1 MKKKFLFAV
10 LICIMFALA
19 SCGVQETPPPT
30 TKATLPTLD
39 ISKVTFSQERVM
51 LSEAKNALG
60 APFGL
65 NKYLDTAE
73 LKGITY
79 AFEPGISAE
88 DRAACIQATAEIL
101 SRIGLDKNIQ
111 IHIYAEGTYDSTFI
125 NGSSIFTHLQDWK
138 SPEYVSALLY
148 GLFGEYCN
156 YGAVYGYSNYLCHEL
171 YGTPL
176 DVYSGDWTYEGELN
190 ALDLNL
196 LCFRS
201 EFVAEEDIQSVRKIA
216 NTFVADY
223 IAANGETEFHKLL
236 ESSGDTEKANEFAD
250 ILASFYAAKDIT
262 HTPSDILYRLGGR
275 GYDYIAKCKYAV
287 MYIEKDWYDASKDLC
302 PYTYDGF
309 LHQNYEDTRQFFTI
323 NVEQME
329 KYRELFALDT
339 YNDDL
344 DIFFTNHY
352 YRVSS
357 LYIAKNH
364 AIALA
369 HTASLPHEYIHALT
383 FGNLM
388 LEAWAHE
395 GLARYFDQKYNYY
408 GNAALNVDYN
418 SVPDTNKFH
427 YILEYKNNIGRDID
441 MALDFAEL
449 QHLTTYAYSYND
461 PNDGDGYAPGASF
474 IGYLITRFG
483 EEKVIKIICET
494 HDFGEYTYEELVA
507 DWLEFIEENYS
518 EYSKVKS

>member
-30 TKATLPTLD
+30 TKATLSTLD

-88 DRAACIQATAEIL
+88 DRAACIQATEEIL

-111 IHIYAEGTYDSTFI
+111 IHIYAESTYDSTFI

-250 ILASFYAAKDIT
+250 ILASFYASKDIT
-262 HTPSDILYRLGGR
+262 HMPSSILYRLGGR
-275 GYDYIAKCKYAV
+275 GYDYIAKCKYAT
-287 MYIEKDWYDASKDLC
+287 MYIEKDWYDANKDLS

-309 LHQNYEDTRQFFTI
+309 LHQNYGDTRQFFSI
-323 NVEQME
+323 NIEQME
-329 KYRELFALDT
+329 SYQELFALGP
-339 YNDDL
+339 YNNELNIYFSNHQSNTSGYDYGHHSIL
-344 DIFFTNHY
+344 SWNTGSFT
-352 YRVSS
+352 
-357 LYIAKNH
+357 
-364 AIALA
+364 
-369 HTASLPHEYIHALT
+369 HEYIHSLT
-383 FGNLM
+383 YEHM
-388 LEAWAHE
+388 IKEYWAGE
-395 GLARYFDQKYNYY
+395 GMAEYFSRRFDYY
-408 GNAALNVDYN
+408 GSAMSSVDYN
-418 SVPDTNKFH
+418 SLPDTSRYRYVH
-427 YILEYKNNIGRDID
+427 EYRSKIGRDLD
-441 MALDFAEL
+441 MSKDSSEL
-449 QHLTTYAYSYND
+449 QHIATYAYGFDS
-461 PNDGDGYAPGASF
+461 PNDGNGYIPGASF